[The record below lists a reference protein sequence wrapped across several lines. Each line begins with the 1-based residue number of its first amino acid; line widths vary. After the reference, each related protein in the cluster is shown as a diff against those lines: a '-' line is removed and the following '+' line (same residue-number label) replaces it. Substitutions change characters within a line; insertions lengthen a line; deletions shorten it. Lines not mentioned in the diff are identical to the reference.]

1 MNHAMLFLLG
11 VLVSGVLLILVLAR
25 TRADH
30 DDIEDWAIQ
39 NGYHLLESQKRY
51 VLLSP
56 FGWQPSLRNNPYAY
70 YVEVLTPEHRIRQ
83 AWVRINGDL
92 PGITGDTID
101 VRWGN

>member
-1 MNHAMLFLLG
+1 MYQAMLFLLG
-11 VLVSGVLLILVLAR
+11 VLVCGVLLACALAR
-25 TRADH
+25 NRADH

-56 FGWQPSLRNNPYAY
+56 FGWQPSLRDNPYAY

-83 AWVRINGDL
+83 AWVRISGGL
-92 PGITGDTID
+92 SGITGDTIE
-101 VRWGN
+101 VRWAK